1 MAALLAKQAA
11 QPTNKTRGKNVKRA
25 ASRILWPSPQPT
37 PSPPNYPPYVV
48 AAAAAALAVISRYHV
63 VMEVGGVESP
73 WAAQSERAHHRRVST
88 GFVYCVLAEEE
99 RALAQREQTHSTRP
113 LCVFEAKRALRRRH
127 PSATLRRRWRQQGRP
142 LGPAPPSA
150 RAAAAARHRRPAPG
164 LLTPS
169 LAPARAEMP
178 MHWSIISIL
187 YSLPTRR
194 VVSGGEAAP
203 QAAA

>member
-1 MAALLAKQAA
+1 MPGAQRSCSKKRRAALYSHVLQSRCVGVMHSIPRSLANGSAARKAGCAAHKQD
-11 QPTNKTRGKNVKRA
+11 TRKNVERT

-73 WAAQSERAHHRRVST
+73 WAAQGERAHHRRVST

-113 LCVFEAKRALRRRH
+113 LCVFEAKRTLRRRH
-127 PSATLRRRWRQQGRP
+127 PSAT
-142 LGPAPPSA
+142 
-150 RAAAAARHRRPAPG
+150 
-164 LLTPS
+164 
-169 LAPARAEMP
+169 
-178 MHWSIISIL
+178 
-187 YSLPTRR
+187 
-194 VVSGGEAAP
+194 
-203 QAAA
+203 